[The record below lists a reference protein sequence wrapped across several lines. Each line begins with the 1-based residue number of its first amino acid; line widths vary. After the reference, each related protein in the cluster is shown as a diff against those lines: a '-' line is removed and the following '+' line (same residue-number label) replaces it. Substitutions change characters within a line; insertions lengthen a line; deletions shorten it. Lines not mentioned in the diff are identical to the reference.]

1 MKNGY
6 YSAQIMRNHIVTY
19 ALFSLLLVAG
29 CGTHSLPAQEM
40 SGAVD
45 IDSVEFGT
53 TIAGADPEPAEAVA
67 VIDGNLA
74 GDVIVEDQVEN
85 GETASAS
92 LDTALELVES
102 ARESWAAG
110 DRDRAIEMLDQ
121 AYGTLLITTDDGTDK
136 ELLQQKEDL
145 RFMIS
150 KRLLEIY
157 ASQYRTANGTHKE
170 IPLTVN
176 EHVEREIKLFQTRE
190 RDFFLE
196 SYERSGRYR
205 DYIVK
210 EFREAGLPE
219 DLSWLPLIESGF
231 KVRALSRAR
240 ALGLWQF
247 IPSTGYKFGLKR
259 NADID
264 ERLDPEKATAAAIAY
279 LKELHQIFGDWATVL
294 AAYNCGEGAV
304 LRVIRSQKIDYLDNF
319 WDLYDRLPRETAR
332 YYPRFLATLAIIK
345 DPAKYGFELGETDQ
359 PVPFEVVT
367 IEKPVNLKKLAEK
380 IDYPAE
386 ELAGLNPEL
395 RYQATPKSVYE
406 LKVPLG
412 MGETILAS
420 VEDLP
425 AWSPPRPAY
434 VVHRVRRGET
444 LSSIAVRYRTSIQRI
459 RDANNLRSIRLIRA
473 GQRLRIPLTSA
484 S

>member
-1 MKNGY
+1 MP
-6 YSAQIMRNHIVTY
+6 Y
-19 ALFSLLLVAG
+19 AIAALMLLGG
-29 CGTHSLPAQEM
+29 CGTRSFSIPDAAEPSDSLAAMDSAQL
-40 SGAVD
+40 
-45 IDSVEFGT
+45 
-53 TIAGADPEPAEAVA
+53 IAGETDPSASVLPDDGAPTIEAVS
-67 VIDGNLA
+67 GEEL
-74 GDVIVEDQVEN
+74 EN
-85 GETASAS
+85 GEAGGAN
-92 LDTALELVES
+92 LDAALELVEA
-102 ARESWAAG
+102 AREAWAAG
-110 DRDRAIEMLDQ
+110 EQDRAIEMLDQ
-121 AYGTLLITTDDGTDK
+121 AYGTILSTSGEGSDK

-157 ASQYRTANGTHKE
+157 ASQYRTVNGTHKE

-196 SYERSGRYR
+196 SYRRSGRYR
-205 DYIVK
+205 DYIAQ

-259 NADID
+259 NAAID

-319 WDLYDRLPRETAR
+319 WDLYHRLPSETAR

-359 PVPFEVVT
+359 PLPYEVVT
-367 IEKPVNLKKLAEK
+367 IDKAVNLKKLAAK
-380 IDYPAE
+380 LDVPAK
-386 ELAGLNPEL
+386 ELTGLNPEL
-395 RYQATPKSVYE
+395 RYKATPKGAYD

-412 MGETILAS
+412 MGELAMAS
-420 VEDLP
+420 VEGLP
-425 AWSPPRPAY
+425 TWSPPKPAY

-444 LSSIAVRYRTSIQRI
+444 LSSIALRYRTSIRRI
-459 RDANNLRSIRLIRA
+459 RDANHLRSIRYIRA
-473 GQRLRIPLTSA
+473 GQRLRIPVSSA